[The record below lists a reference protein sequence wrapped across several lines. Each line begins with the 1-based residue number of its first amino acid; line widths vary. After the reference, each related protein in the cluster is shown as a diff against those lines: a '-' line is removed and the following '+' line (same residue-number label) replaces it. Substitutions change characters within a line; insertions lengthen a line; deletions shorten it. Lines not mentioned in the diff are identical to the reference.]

1 MRRDTRAE
9 IHGPLATPCN
19 PSGGEKVAWMSIVAP
34 GPGGL
39 GLQSNSTILRVE
51 TSAQVLLLK
60 EFRRKGNT

>member
-34 GPGGL
+34 GPGPG
-39 GLQSNSTILRVE
+39 I
-51 TSAQVLLLK
+51 AI
-60 EFRRKGNT
+60 